1 MTKKNEVAPIDCN
14 EAVKRFND
22 FLDNYLKGKER
33 EELMHHISTCKQC
46 FNKLEFEQLLKAK
59 IASTGKNTAVDKKQ
73 ARKQLEKI
81 LSKL

>member
-14 EAVKRFND
+14 EAVRRFND

-33 EELMHHISTCKQC
+33 KELMHHVSTCHQC
-46 FNKLEFEQLLKAK
+46 SNKLEFEQLLKAK
-59 IASTGKNTAVDKKQ
+59 IASTGKNSGGDKKQ